1 MFLFDPATFQIIDV
15 NEAVIKNYGYTREE
29 LHKLSV
35 LEIRPKEDEKEAK
48 KIIKGLVKHKEIY
61 TGYSRH
67 IKKNGEIIHVNIHS
81 SVVNIKGKEIRLAIA
96 LDITEQLKAEEALKL
111 SERRFKGLIQD
122 GSDLIAVVD
131 INGNYTYINPS
142 TDNPFGVDPANLI
155 GLNAFEFIHEFDKA
169 RLLTQFTLLSSQRRV
184 KIDPFRFLAADGS
197 YIWIETTATNLLD
210 DPSVNGIVIN
220 SRDVSERYAFEEK
233 LRKQE
238 ALFRAIIEKGTEMKV
253 LIKPDGTITFGTPSI
268 KQNLGYDPE
277 DYLGKNESDIV
288 HPDDVEPLFEKIN
301 YSITNHKSINSFEI
315 RVKNKA
321 GEYRWCEKTI
331 TNLLNDQD
339 VNALVCNFRDI
350 TDKKHS
356 DQKIKE
362 ANERYNLVSLAT
374 SDAIWD
380 YDFRNRRTY
389 IAGTGYYQLFG
400 YKVINE
406 FSDKK
411 TWQSF
416 IHPEDREE
424 VLKNLKQFIH
434 NSNNSQY
441 VYEYRFLRA
450 NGSYAH
456 VRDKLFILRE
466 NGEPIRLIGAMSD
479 ITHEKNE
486 AQNLKLLESVI
497 TNANDAVMITDVPTT
512 DKDGPKII
520 YVNEAFSR
528 MSGFSKEEILGNT
541 PVMFNGP
548 GTGDTELLL
557 LEHAFNKK
565 ESCEVEIIN
574 YKKTGE
580 QYWVGI
586 AIAPVTDTKGQVI
599 NFIAIERDITSRK
612 VQEQEREKLIFELL
626 QNNKDLRQFSYV
638 TSHNLRGPIANLLGL
653 SSLIDNY
660 KIKDPTLKQI
670 LDGIKKATLRFDETI
685 RDLTDVLQVKDRPSI
700 PREDLEIQAVY
711 EKVIAQCEQAISES
725 KAQIAIDFSAASSI
739 NFNKAY
745 MESIFLN
752 LVTNAIKYR
761 SPYRPLVLSIS
772 TESHEHEVILK
783 FKDNGLGIDLKL
795 HKDKLFR
802 LYQRFHDH
810 TEGKGLGLFLIKSQ
824 IEALGGSIE
833 IESVVGEGTLFI
845 LKFKKN

>member
-1 MFLFDPATFQIIDV
+1 
-15 NEAVIKNYGYTREE
+15 
-29 LHKLSV
+29 
-35 LEIRPKEDEKEAK
+35 
-48 KIIKGLVKHKEIY
+48 
-61 TGYSRH
+61 
-67 IKKNGEIIHVNIHS
+67 
-81 SVVNIKGKEIRLAIA
+81 
-96 LDITEQLKAEEALKL
+96 
-111 SERRFKGLIQD
+111 
-122 GSDLIAVVD
+122 
-131 INGNYTYINPS
+131 
-142 TDNPFGVDPANLI
+142 
-155 GLNAFEFIHEFDKA
+155 
-169 RLLTQFTLLSSQRRV
+169 
-184 KIDPFRFLAADGS
+184 
-197 YIWIETTATNLLD
+197 
-210 DPSVNGIVIN
+210 
-220 SRDVSERYAFEEK
+220 
-233 LRKQE
+233 
-238 ALFRAIIEKGTEMKV
+238 MKV

-574 YKKTGE
+574 YKKNRRAILGWHCHCTG
-580 QYWVGI
+580 
-586 AIAPVTDTKGQVI
+586 
-599 NFIAIERDITSRK
+599 NR
-612 VQEQEREKLIFELL
+612 
-626 QNNKDLRQFSYV
+626 
-638 TSHNLRGPIANLLGL
+638 
-653 SSLIDNY
+653 
-660 KIKDPTLKQI
+660 
-670 LDGIKKATLRFDETI
+670 
-685 RDLTDVLQVKDRPSI
+685 
-700 PREDLEIQAVY
+700 
-711 EKVIAQCEQAISES
+711 
-725 KAQIAIDFSAASSI
+725 
-739 NFNKAY
+739 
-745 MESIFLN
+745 
-752 LVTNAIKYR
+752 
-761 SPYRPLVLSIS
+761 
-772 TESHEHEVILK
+772 
-783 FKDNGLGIDLKL
+783 
-795 HKDKLFR
+795 
-802 LYQRFHDH
+802 YQRSGDQLYCH
-810 TEGKGLGLFLIKSQ
+810 
-824 IEALGGSIE
+824 
-833 IESVVGEGTLFI
+833 
-845 LKFKKN
+845 